1 MFSGLADTQAEMLK
15 EIDDSKINATSVVTQ
30 AQQKAES
37 MKAQQ
42 TDAMSAIAKIPA
54 AVGGWGIIWL
64 GGIYWF
70 ILRPLLK

>member
-42 TDAMSAIAKIPA
+42 TEAMSAIAKIPA
-54 AVGGWGIIWL
+54 AVGGWVLYGWVE
-64 GGIYWF
+64 F
-70 ILRPLLK
+70 IGSSFDRC